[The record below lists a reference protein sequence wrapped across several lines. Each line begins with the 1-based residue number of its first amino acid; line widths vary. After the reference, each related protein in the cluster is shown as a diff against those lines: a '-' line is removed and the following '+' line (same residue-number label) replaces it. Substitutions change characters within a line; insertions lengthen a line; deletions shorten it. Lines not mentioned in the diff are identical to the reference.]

1 MLPQGPLVRRAIAD
15 AAAVAKLEPTLKILI
30 LQGGAR
36 PRRPGQPPA
45 MAAASRY
52 PSVMA
57 VGNGQGQ
64 WVLVNMSPAVAHPL
78 DRDPL
83 LNRPPNLADSEP
95 PKVGDSIALA
105 VQDLGTGQ
113 GGCLAGGP
121 PAAVV
126 ARGAMACD
134 SLTQTTAK
142 PRAIRR
148 FAAAAISATTLVE

>member
-15 AAAVAKLEPTLKILI
+15 AAAVAKLDPTLKILI

-83 LNRPPNLADSEP
+83 LNRPPTWPTASP
-95 PKVGDSIALA
+95 PRWATASRWRCRTWAPGKAA
-105 VQDLGTGQ
+105 
-113 GGCLAGGP
+113 AW
-121 PAAVV
+121 PAARPPQSSPVV
-126 ARGAMACD
+126 PWPV
-134 SLTQTTAK
+134 TA
-142 PRAIRR
+142 
-148 FAAAAISATTLVE
+148 